1 MPMNPQFNFFLT
13 IADPLH
19 CLESYYAN
27 QPDASTS
34 SAANGS
40 ERKPKVVL
48 SDRDMFICRLLRDNK
63 VRTMDIAKM
72 MKISERSVTRLL
84 ARSKEKTVLEFDD
97 EIVAEVER
105 MIAEKDEL
113 LNSELPDNLD
123 ESFAAI
129 EPQVSSDD
137 AKRQLGVNLLAMNV
151 KIKDIA
157 KMLDV
162 NERTVQRW
170 KVRMQNE
177 QRADA
182 DEVAEDIGHS
192 VFEDIELEVTKQ
204 EYFEGEEYEEEIV

>member
-1 MPMNPQFNFFLT
+1 
-13 IADPLH
+13 
-19 CLESYYAN
+19 
-27 QPDASTS
+27 
-34 SAANGS
+34 
-40 ERKPKVVL
+40 
-48 SDRDMFICRLLRDNK
+48 MFICRLLRDNN

-105 MIAEKDEL
+105 MLAEKDEI
-113 LNSELPDNLD
+113 LNSELADNLD
-123 ESFAAI
+123 ESSFVAI

-182 DEVAEDIGHS
+182 DEVADDVGHS
-192 VFEDIELEVTKQ
+192 VFEDIEVTKQ
-204 EYFEGEEYEEEIV
+204 EYFEEEEYEEEIV

>member
-1 MPMNPQFNFFLT
+1 
-13 IADPLH
+13 
-19 CLESYYAN
+19 
-27 QPDASTS
+27 
-34 SAANGS
+34 
-40 ERKPKVVL
+40 
-48 SDRDMFICRLLRDNK
+48 MFICRLLRDNN

-97 EIVAEVER
+97 EVVAEVER

-113 LNSELPDNLD
+113 LNSELADNLD

-182 DEVAEDIGHS
+182 DEVADDDVGGHS